1 MVSLWSSSIG
11 GYINI
16 WCSISVVDHVKT
28 RCLTIVC
35 SLSFRLENKLWFEPE
50 CTGSESEG
58 QVGPTPRAFH
68 VAITIDCHMFIFGG
82 RSGGKR
88 YTLVFF

>member
-1 MVSLWSSSIG
+1 M
-11 GYINI
+11 
-16 WCSISVVDHVKT
+16 
-28 RCLTIVC
+28 IVC
-35 SLSFRLENKLWFEPE
+35 FLHCRLENKLWFEPE

-88 YTLVFF
+88 LGDFWVLDTGTYVSFNNVV